1 MNMNLPFWE
10 ILQCRRLSTADRSLL
25 GLFFFFSFACFFLP
39 LHTQA
44 TRATEPS
51 LPSPP
56 YSQLAFVA
64 YLEGSWDLFV
74 VSDNGTGLTGL
85 RRLTNTPFDERNPSW
100 SQDRNSIVYST
111 SDGYIHKFDLIA
123 EKDVLLKTLKGVN
136 VQPIFISDSD
146 GQDVLYVHFS
156 EEVPDDTDLYL
167 LDIKTGKSRL
177 FLGQRSQQFYPCWSP
192 NGEHMAY
199 INVLCSNPCDRMIQE
214 IWVTDRF
221 GKNARQLILTNSAC
235 ETPAWFPDGRRL
247 ALSSD
252 LSGNFDIYIYDI
264 ADRTLK
270 PVTTDPH
277 SDTSP
282 AWSPDGSKLAFVS
295 TRSGQSEIW
304 IKDLVSDNLKRF
316 VPFPGQ
322 EVSCKDVTW

>member
-1 MNMNLPFWE
+1 MNLNLPFWE
-10 ILQCRRLSTADRSLL
+10 IRQCRRLSTADRSLL
-25 GLFFFFSFACFFLP
+25 ALFLFFACLFLF
-39 LHTQA
+39 LHGQETY
-44 TRATEPS
+44 ATEY
-51 LPSPP
+51 SPP
-56 YSQLAFVA
+56 SSQLAFVA
-64 YLEGSWDLFV
+64 YIEGSWDLFV
-74 VSDNGTGLTGL
+74 ISDNGTGLK
-85 RRLTNTPFDERNPSW
+85 RLTNTPFDERNPSW

-111 SDGYIHKFDLIA
+111 SDGHIHRYDLVA

-136 VQPIFISDSD
+136 VQPNFMPDSD

-156 EEVPDDTDLYL
+156 EDVPDDTDLYL

-199 INVLCSNPCDRMIQE
+199 INVHCSNPCDRMLQE
-214 IWVTDRF
+214 VWVTDRF
-221 GKNARQLILTNSAC
+221 GKNAQQLILTNSAC
-235 ETPAWFPDGRRL
+235 ETPAWSSDGRRL
-247 ALSSD
+247 AFSSD

-264 ADRTLK
+264 ANRTLK
-270 PVTTDPH
+270 PITADPH

-316 VPFPGQ
+316 VPFPEQ
-322 EVSCKDVTW
+322 KILCKDVTW

>member
-1 MNMNLPFWE
+1 MNMNLPLLR
-10 ILQCRRLSTADRSLL
+10 IRQYHCPTPVGSLIT
-25 GLFFFFSFACFFLP
+25 FFFFFAYLFLL
-39 LHTQA
+39 LHTQESH
-44 TRATEPS
+44 ATELSPPS
-51 LPSPP
+51 L
-56 YSQLAFVA
+56 QLAFAA
-64 YLEGSWDLFV
+64 YLEGSWDLFI

-85 RRLTNTPFDERNPSW
+85 KRLTNTPYDERNPSW

-111 SDGYIHKFDLIA
+111 SDGRIHRYDLVA
-123 EKDVLLKTLKGVN
+123 EKDVLLRTLKGVN
-136 VQPIFISDSD
+136 VQPAFMPD

-156 EEVPDDTDLYL
+156 EDVPDDTDLYL
-167 LDIKTGKSRL
+167 LDIKSSKSSL
-177 FLGQRSQQFYPCWSP
+177 FLGQRSQQFYPCWSL

-214 IWVTDRF
+214 VWVTDRF

-235 ETPAWFPDGRRL
+235 ETPAWSPDGRRL

-252 LSGNFDIYIYDI
+252 LIGNFDIYIYDI
-264 ADRTLK
+264 ANRILK
-270 PVTTDPH
+270 PITTDPH

-304 IKDLVSDNLKRF
+304 IKDLVYDNLKKF

-322 EVSCKDVTW
+322 VIACKDVTW

>member
-1 MNMNLPFWE
+1 MSLPLWR
-10 ILQCRRLSTADRSLL
+10 IRQYRCPTAAARSLL
-25 GLFFFFSFACFFLP
+25 ALFLFFACLFLP
-39 LHTQA
+39 LHV
-44 TRATEPS
+44 RESYATEPS
-51 LPSPP
+51 SPF
-56 YSQLAFVA
+56 SQLAFAA
-64 YLEGSWDLFV
+64 YFEGSWDLFV

-85 RRLTNTPFDERNPSW
+85 KRLTDTPYDERDPSW
-100 SQDRNSIVYST
+100 SQDRDSIVYST
-111 SDGYIHKFDLIA
+111 SDGHIHKFDLVA
-123 EKDVLLKTLKGVN
+123 EKDVLLKTLNGVN
-136 VQPIFISDSD
+136 VQPTFMPD

-156 EEVPDDTDLYL
+156 EDVPDDTDLYL

-177 FLGQRSQQFYPCWSP
+177 FLGQRSQQFYPCWSL

-214 IWVTDRF
+214 VWVTDRF

-235 ETPAWFPDGRRL
+235 ETPAWSPDGRRL

-252 LSGNFDIYIYDI
+252 LSGNFDIFIYDI
-264 ADRTLK
+264 ANRTLK
-270 PVTTDPH
+270 PITTDPH

-316 VPFPGQ
+316 VPFPGK
-322 EVSCKDVTW
+322 VISCKDVTW

>member
-10 ILQCRRLSTADRSLL
+10 IRQCRRLSTADRFLL
-25 GLFFFFSFACFFLP
+25 GLFFFFACLFLP
-39 LHTQA
+39 LHAQE
-44 TRATEPS
+44 TRATEP
-51 LPSPP
+51 PSSPS
-56 YSQLAFVA
+56 SQLAFAA

-74 VSDNGTGLTGL
+74 VSDNGTGLK
-85 RRLTNTPFDERNPSW
+85 RLTNTPFDERNPSW

-111 SDGYIHKFDLIA
+111 SDGHIHRYDLIA

-136 VQPIFISDSD
+136 VQPAFMPD

-156 EEVPDDTDLYL
+156 EDVPDDTDLYL
-167 LDIKTGKSRL
+167 LDIKSGKSRL

-192 NGEHMAY
+192 NGEYMAY

-214 IWVTDRF
+214 IWVTDQF

-235 ETPAWFPDGRRL
+235 ETPAWSPDGRRL

-252 LSGNFDIYIYDI
+252 LGGNFDIYIYDI
-264 ADRTLK
+264 VNRTIK
-270 PVTTDPH
+270 PITTDPH

-322 EVSCKDVTW
+322 VISCKDVTW

>member
-1 MNMNLPFWE
+1 MMNLPLWR
-10 ILQCRRLSTADRSLL
+10 ICQCHCPTAVDRSLL
-25 GLFFFFSFACFFLP
+25 GLFFFFSFAFLFLP
-39 LHTQA
+39 LLHTHE
-44 TRATEPS
+44 THATEP
-51 LPSPP
+51 PFPP

-64 YLEGSWDLFV
+64 NLEGSWDLFV
-74 VSDNGTGLTGL
+74 VSDNGTGSTGL
-85 RRLTNTPFDERNPSW
+85 KRLTNTPYDERNPSW

-111 SDGYIHKFDLIA
+111 SDGHIHKFDLID
-123 EKDVLLKTLKGVN
+123 EKDVLLKTLKGLN
-136 VQPIFISDSD
+136 VQPVFMPD

-156 EEVPDDTDLYL
+156 EDVPDDTDLYL
-167 LDIKTGKSRL
+167 LDIETGKSRL

-192 NGEHMAY
+192 NGERVSY
-199 INVLCSNPCDRMIQE
+199 INTHCSDPCGRMIQE
-214 IWVTDRF
+214 VWVADRF

-235 ETPAWFPDGRRL
+235 ETPAWSPDGRRL

-264 ADRTLK
+264 VNRTLK
-270 PVTTDPH
+270 PITTDPH

-322 EVSCKDVTW
+322 EISCKDVTW